1 MIFLKKLGK
10 KIIVLFIPILYC
22 VGIIFFDKQ
31 YLKGRWFEKNIT
43 GWRWMVRSI
52 LWQKIFG
59 FNRHITWPVS
69 PHIRISNSKNII
81 FHVDNIDNFQAFG
94 NYFQNPN
101 AKIYIGEGTYIG
113 PNVGII
119 TTNHNIY
126 NLDEHQDGKDIFIG
140 KSCWIGMNAMILPGV
155 KLGDRTIVGAGCVVT
170 KSFPQGNIVIVGNPA
185 RILRNL

>member
-1 MIFLKKLGK
+1 MVLRKKLGI
-10 KIIVLFIPILYC
+10 KIIVLFIPILYY

-31 YLKGRWFEKNIT
+31 YLKGRWFEKNIK

-59 FNRHITWPVS
+59 FNRDIPWPVS
-69 PHIRISNSKNII
+69 PHIRISNSENII
-81 FHVDNIDNFQAFG
+81 FHVDDLNNFQSFG
-94 NYFQNPN
+94 NYFQNTN

-119 TTNHNIY
+119 TTNHNTY
-126 NLDEHQDGKDIFIG
+126 NLDEHQDGKDVIIG
-140 KSCWIGMNAMILPGV
+140 KNSWIGMNAMILPGV

-185 RILRNL
+185 RISRNL